1 MMIKPPYILF
11 LFTFVLWVNSGLS
24 GQEQIDPD
32 GYNTFYYPNGQIS
45 SEGYMRDGQPD
56 GYWKTYYDNGVLK
69 SEGNREDFLLDSTW
83 KFYDESGKLLLLIN
97 YEKGMKEG
105 KRITYRE
112 TETIEENFE
121 NDVKQGLTTYF
132 YPDGSVFKT
141 INFKDGLEDGMA
153 KEYAEDGRVV
163 MITRYRSGFLISR
176 ERINRLDAQDRKQGN
191 WKFFYDNGLVKLE
204 GRYFN
209 DQRNGYFKEYD
220 RDGKLLSASKW
231 VDGEKQEDVDELAK
245 LEVVRDYYPDGKVSV
260 FQTFKNGVPHGVRRE
275 YSEDGKIIA
284 GFIFDEGKKVA
295 EGITGRDGVRNG
307 PWKDFYPGGQIK
319 AEGIY
324 EEGVRTGKWTF
335 YHLNGNVEQ
344 VGEYDGQGRPV
355 GRWEWY
361 YPSGNLLREEQYI
374 KGQADGMMTEYR
386 EDGSIIAE
394 GDFIDD
400 EEEGPWVY
408 DLGNYREEGGF
419 SFGRRHGVWK
429 HYFGDGT
436 LKFEG
441 EFIDGRPHG
450 KHLYYWDNGNI
461 KDEITYQRGMRQ
473 GEAKSFNYD
482 GTLLIT
488 ITYNDGVETRY
499 DGIKI
504 DPVVVQ
510 DQDVD

>member
-1 MMIKPPYILF
+1 
-11 LFTFVLWVNSGLS
+11 
-24 GQEQIDPD
+24 
-32 GYNTFYYPNGQIS
+32 
-45 SEGYMRDGQPD
+45 
-56 GYWKTYYDNGVLK
+56 
-69 SEGNREDFLLDSTW
+69 
-83 KFYDESGKLLLLIN
+83 
-97 YEKGMKEG
+97 
-105 KRITYRE
+105 
-112 TETIEENFE
+112 
-121 NDVKQGLTTYF
+121 
-132 YPDGSVFKT
+132 
-141 INFKDGLEDGMA
+141 
-153 KEYAEDGRVV
+153 
-163 MITRYRSGFLISR
+163 
-176 ERINRLDAQDRKQGN
+176 
-191 WKFFYDNGLVKLE
+191 
-204 GRYFN
+204 
-209 DQRNGYFKEYD
+209 
-220 RDGKLLSASKW
+220 
-231 VDGEKQEDVDELAK
+231 
-245 LEVVRDYYPDGKVSV
+245 
-260 FQTFKNGVPHGVRRE
+260 
-275 YSEDGKIIA
+275 
-284 GFIFDEGKKVA
+284 
-295 EGITGRDGVRNG
+295 
-307 PWKDFYPGGQIK
+307 
-319 AEGIY
+319 
-324 EEGVRTGKWTF
+324 
-335 YHLNGNVEQ
+335 
-344 VGEYDGQGRPV
+344 
-355 GRWEWY
+355 
-361 YPSGNLLREEQYI
+361 
-374 KGQADGMMTEYR
+374 MMTEYR